1 MRTSAFLAAAL
12 LLLSSLAYA
21 DLTAAIETVDQA
33 VLTVRAGEAE
43 GAGFVINTDG
53 YAITNAHVISHGGQV
68 EVRLADKRVIAAKII
83 KRDDARDL
91 AILKLDA
98 TNIPNVQFASTKTL
112 KPGSEVAAVGAPLGL
127 EHSVTKGVVSSLE
140 RTIEGKAF
148 IQIDAALNPGNSGG
162 PLVNEKGQVVGVNT
176 KVASQA
182 QNVGFAIPSDDVLT
196 FLKSANVS
204 YNAVLPPAAEGEGK
218 AAGGTEK
225 ASPPAEKGASPEG
238 KAAPGSPKV
247 EMAPDHPE
255 SASPLPRWKLLV
267 MVAGISFV
275 VSVLT
280 SLLVLRLAAGRARRL
295 QAAAAA
301 SAPMATG
308 APFATH
314 GAPFP
319 APQPPREDLSD
330 IDIQLR

>member
-1 MRTSAFLAAAL
+1 MRTSTLLAAAL
-12 LLLSSLAYA
+12 LLLVSLAHA

-33 VLTVRAGEAE
+33 VLTVRAGDAE

-68 EVRLADKRVIAAKII
+68 EVRLADKRVVAAKVI

-98 TNIPNVQFASTKTL
+98 TNIPNVQFASNKTL
-112 KPGSEVAAVGAPLGL
+112 KPGSEVAAIGAPLGL

-140 RTIEGKAF
+140 REIEGKTF
-148 IQIDAALNPGNSGG
+148 VQIDAALNPGNSGG

-182 QNVGFAIPSDDVLT
+182 QNVGFAIPSDDVLV
-196 FLKSANVS
+196 FLKSASVS
-204 YNAVLPPAAEGEGK
+204 YNAVLAPAAEGEGK

-225 ASPPAEKGASPEG
+225 ASPPGEKGASPEG
-238 KAAPGSPKV
+238 KATPGRPKV
-247 EMAPDHPE
+247 ELAPDQPGE
-255 SASPLPRWKLLV
+255 RLPVPLWKLGL

-275 VSVLT
+275 MSVLT
-280 SLLVLRLAAGRARRL
+280 TLLVLRLVANRRRRARV
-295 QAAAAA
+295 AAPAAM
-301 SAPMATG
+301 PMAPGT
-308 APFATH
+308 PFV
-314 GAPFP
+314 